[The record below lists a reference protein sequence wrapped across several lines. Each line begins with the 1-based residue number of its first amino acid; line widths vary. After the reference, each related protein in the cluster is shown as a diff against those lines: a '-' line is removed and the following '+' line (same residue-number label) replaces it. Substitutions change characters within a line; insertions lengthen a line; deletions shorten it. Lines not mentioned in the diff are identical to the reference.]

1 MAGRAE
7 TARSGTPPAEEDG
20 KPIGYAWRVVSVV
33 GLASVLTA
41 LGGSALNVALP
52 EITRQ
57 TGASAAAASWILLSF
72 QLTTTVLMVAFGRLA
87 DTYGRRTMYLTG
99 LATYT
104 LASLAAGFS
113 PDPWVIVGLRVL
125 QAVGT
130 AMLLTNSAALITDA
144 FPRARLG
151 EGMGVYTASFSIAQ
165 LVGPTM
171 GGFLADG
178 LGWRWVFWY
187 NVPLGVIGLIWG
199 AIVLRKGRPASRE
212 RGLDLPGNLLVLIC
226 LGSLLLAL
234 SEVSRRGWGDPLI
247 LAGLAGFAITLPLFV
262 LQELRHRRPVVDL
275 RMFRDPA
282 FGLGTLTSLLNSA
295 SRVGV
300 VFLLALFFQA
310 VNGDDPVTAGVKILP
325 MAIAAMI
332 FSATSGFLQRLIP
345 AHTLA
350 VLGTAMKTCGL
361 GLLLVTIS
369 PAVPYPV
376 VATALVI
383 IGIGSG
389 MFLPSNTTVIL
400 DGMPSDRVGIANA
413 MRLMLQNTGMVVGT
427 ALALS
432 IITLPLPP
440 ALHDLVFAGTLSEV
454 SATATGQLVTGYQW
468 ALACMMSVSV
478 LAVIAGLG
486 RRRATGRS

>member
-1 MAGRAE
+1 VSPD
-7 TARSGTPPAEEDG
+7 TPAEDPG
-20 KPIGYAWRVVSVV
+20 QIRYAWRVVSVV

-52 EITRQ
+52 EIARQ

-87 DTYGRRTMYLTG
+87 DIYGRRTMYLLG

-104 LASLAAGFS
+104 LASLAAGFA
-113 PDPWVIVGLRVL
+113 PDPWLIVALRVL
-125 QAVGT
+125 QAAGT

-151 EGMGVYTASFSIAQ
+151 EGMGVYTACFSIAQ

-171 GGFLADG
+171 GGFLVEN

-187 NVPLGVIGLIWG
+187 NVPVGVFCLIWG
-199 AIVLRKGRPASRE
+199 AIVLRRFRPESRE
-212 RGLDLPGNLLVLIC
+212 RGLDLPGNMLVLIC
-226 LGSLLLAL
+226 LGGLLLAL
-234 SEVSRRGWGDPLI
+234 SEVSRRGLDDPLI
-247 LAGLAGFAITLPLFV
+247 LAGFGAFAVTLPLFV
-262 LQELRHRRPVVDL
+262 FLELRHRRPVVDL
-275 RMFRDPA
+275 RMFRGSS
-282 FGLGTLTSLLNSA
+282 FGLGTLTSFLNSA

-310 VNGDDPVTAGVKILP
+310 VNGDDPVTAGVKVLP

-332 FSATSGFLQRLIP
+332 FSATSGFLQRLIRP
-345 AHTLA
+345 HTLA
-350 VLGTAMKTCGL
+350 VLGTGTMTCGL
-361 GLLLVTIS
+361 GLLLGTIS
-369 PAVPYPV
+369 TDVPYPV
-376 VATALVI
+376 TAAALVI

-389 MFLPSNTTVIL
+389 MFMPSNTTVLLESI
-400 DGMPSDRVGIANA
+400 PTERVGSANA

-427 ALALS
+427 ALSLS
-432 IITLPLPP
+432 IIVLPLP
-440 ALHDLVFAGTLSEV
+440 LSMHDHVFTGTLSDI
-454 SATATGQLVTGYQW
+454 SATATEQLVTGYRY
-468 ALACMMSVSV
+468 ALTCMISISV

-486 RRRATGRS
+486 RRRATRKD